1 MITTTVGLVYIVMQ
15 QLSTD
20 VICCHYLHQEGYV
33 IIVVCLSVC
42 FSVVSNFAQKLPNG
56 FA

>member
-1 MITTTVGLVYIVMQ
+1 MITTTVGLVYTVMQ

-20 VICCHYLHQEGYV
+20 VICCHYLHQGGYV
-33 IIVVCLSVC
+33 IIVVCLSV
-42 FSVVSNFAQKLPNG
+42 FLFASNFAQKLPNG